1 MDSVQQNNRRI
12 AKNTMLLYFR
22 MLITLFVG
30 LYTSRVVLATLGV
43 SDYGLYSVV
52 GGVIGMFGFLT
63 GMLSAGTQR
72 FITYEIGTG
81 NLENLKRIFSTSLC
95 MYLILAGV
103 ILILGETIGLW
114 FVCNKMN
121 FEPGRETGLSIH
133 GCYCHRCS
141 DSGTFHVLPHCPRK
155 DGYIR
160 LYVHLRCDDE
170 TRDCLSHSPDSFR
183 QTHLLCILIYVG
195 IPVFDSHLQCLLSTQ
210 ISRMP
215 IQL

>member
-43 SDYGLYSVV
+43 SDYGLYNVV

-81 NLENLKRIFSTSLC
+81 NLENLKKF
-95 MYLILAGV
+95 Y
-103 ILILGETIGLW
+103 
-114 FVCNKMN
+114 K
-121 FEPGRETGLSIH
+121 
-133 GCYCHRCS
+133 
-141 DSGTFHVLPHCPRK
+141 
-155 DGYIR
+155 
-160 LYVHLRCDDE
+160 
-170 TRDCLSHSPDSFR
+170 
-183 QTHLLCILIYVG
+183 
-195 IPVFDSHLQCLLSTQ
+195 
-210 ISRMP
+210 
-215 IQL
+215 